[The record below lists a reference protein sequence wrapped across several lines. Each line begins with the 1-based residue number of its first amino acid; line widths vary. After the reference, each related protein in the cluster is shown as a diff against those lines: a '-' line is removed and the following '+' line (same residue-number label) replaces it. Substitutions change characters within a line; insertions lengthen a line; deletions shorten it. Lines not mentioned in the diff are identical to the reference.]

1 MSNMNL
7 RQIAAEARR
16 CYESVFYEPDP
27 LRDVKGVGINSALS
41 YLRTQPWRSVQYEPL
56 PPGGTKATMVG
67 EGGTLIVEWDWSTG
81 WFRVTVQEEPTTRKN
96 PINENEGEV
105 AAHESHSN
113 T

>member
-1 MSNMNL
+1 
-7 RQIAAEARR
+7 
-16 CYESVFYEPDP
+16 
-27 LRDVKGVGINSALS
+27 
-41 YLRTQPWRSVQYEPL
+41 
-56 PPGGTKATMVG
+56 MVG